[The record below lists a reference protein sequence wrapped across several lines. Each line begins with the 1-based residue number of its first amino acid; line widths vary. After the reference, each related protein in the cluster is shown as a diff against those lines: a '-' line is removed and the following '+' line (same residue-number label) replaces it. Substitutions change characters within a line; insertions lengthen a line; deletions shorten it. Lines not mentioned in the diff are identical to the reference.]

1 MESGCG
7 NDGVKL
13 TTRESLGK
21 VLRRDKTKKEKDMA
35 VKSKTII
42 KTSRNSKAQKVL
54 ERERI
59 KAFGKNGG
67 IKCHCVKCGGE
78 GYAQDETMLD
88 SNGFLIDMKCPC
100 GGAIRHRR
108 GDRGA

>member
-1 MESGCG
+1 
-7 NDGVKL
+7 
-13 TTRESLGK
+13 
-21 VLRRDKTKKEKDMA
+21 MA

-67 IKCHCVKCGGE
+67 IKCHCVKWGGE

-100 GGAIRHRR
+100 GGIIKRI
-108 GDRGA
+108 